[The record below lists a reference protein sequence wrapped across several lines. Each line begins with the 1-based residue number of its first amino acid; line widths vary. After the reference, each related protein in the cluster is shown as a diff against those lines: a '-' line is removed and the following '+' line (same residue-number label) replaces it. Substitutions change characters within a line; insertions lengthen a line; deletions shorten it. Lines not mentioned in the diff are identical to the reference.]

1 MNKIT
6 KNVLSLA
13 LLITVFGLPL
23 MVGAQFAVD
32 PGTTNLSDDNME
44 TVLENILNTF
54 LALIA
59 ILTVLGL
66 VISGVMFIT
75 AGGSN
80 ERLDSAKAW
89 LTYSIV
95 GLVVALI
102 GYIVVKF
109 VASLLGAT

>member
-1 MNKIT
+1 
-6 KNVLSLA
+6 
-13 LLITVFGLPL
+13 
-23 MVGAQFAVD
+23 
-32 PGTTNLSDDNME
+32 
-44 TVLENILNTF
+44 
-54 LALIA
+54 
-59 ILTVLGL
+59 
-66 VISGVMFIT
+66 MFIT